1 MRAYGISLSAGTLF
15 LAGCGTYLPHLVSN
29 QVLPVEDLVADI
41 DCEFQEAVRTQIYE
55 KRRYFL
61 KTWQG
66 SYTITLKGNETGV
79 TKVASSTT
87 PILLPRGST
96 LNFGAGAGATTTAN
110 RTAILKF
117 NLDFATVKN
126 GPPCL
131 RPAPVSGHP
140 MLTGKI
146 GFEEWMN
153 RAFDGALA
161 DNSIGG
167 KPSDISSVGHTF
179 EFSVDL
185 TANASPTFSIVPT
198 PVTAIT
204 PTGSIDRL
212 EDNIV
217 DVSLGKATSGTDTAT
232 KTTAQYAK
240 AQIDAIN
247 ELKKAID
254 ELTAKIN
261 KGNQTLA
268 ENKDF
273 IAQGNELK
281 SFNVPEATIKELFPE
296 SNPEILSQKQRDA
309 RRFFT
314 DPTVEQ
320 RLQTFNSL
328 AATVKEDLSCT
339 RFG

>member
-1 MRAYGISLSAGTLF
+1 
-15 LAGCGTYLPHLVSN
+15 
-29 QVLPVEDLVADI
+29 
-41 DCEFQEAVRTQIYE
+41 
-55 KRRYFL
+55 
-61 KTWQG
+61 
-66 SYTITLKGNETGV
+66 
-79 TKVASSTT
+79 
-87 PILLPRGST
+87 
-96 LNFGAGAGATTTAN
+96 
-110 RTAILKF
+110 
-117 NLDFATVKN
+117 
-126 GPPCL
+126 
-131 RPAPVSGHP
+131 
-140 MLTGKI
+140 
-146 GFEEWMN
+146 MN

-261 KGNQTLA
+261 RGNQTLA

-328 AATVKEDLSCT
+328 AATVKEDQRTLDAKKGQLLDTINRPASQT
-339 RFG
+339 VVQRQVRAASPLTTDQNPNVTNTQLQLTLERLNNTIRVQVP